1 MFLES
6 FFSSVLSGIVLR
18 ILDFKKK
25 IQRKKIK
32 KVKNNKK
39 LINRISKKVI
49 RYLETR
55 KLKNKQLTKIVK

>member
-25 IQRKKIK
+25 IQRRKVK
-32 KVKNNKK
+32 KVKHDKK

-49 RYLETR
+49 KYLETR
-55 KLKNKQLTKIVK
+55 KFKNKQLIKR

>member
-25 IQRKKIK
+25 IQRRKVKKIRHD
-32 KVKNNKK
+32 KK
-39 LINRISKKVI
+39 LINSISKKVI
-49 RYLETR
+49 KYLEAR
-55 KLKNKQLTKIVK
+55 KFKDKQLIKR